1 GKRSA
6 LPRSLGWF
14 LASLQRVDETGLMI
28 ERLAAV
34 ANVAVRHAGAYT
46 DLIMSD
52 LQSMWNELISRV
64 WAGIILAAALLL
76 TAMLGCSW
84 IIAISWN
91 TDRRDTVIAI
101 LVALFLGIAALAYR
115 RLRSLAGSFPL
126 ALSRAARAW
135 EQDRLLLED
144 VLSRRPTDAS

>member
-1 GKRSA
+1 
-6 LPRSLGWF
+6 
-14 LASLQRVDETGLMI
+14 MI

-52 LQSMWNELISRV
+52 LQSMWNGLVSRV
-64 WAGIILAAALLL
+64 WAGVILAAALLL
-76 TAMLGCSW
+76 AAMLGCAW

-91 TDRRDTVIAI
+91 TDRRGTVIAI
-101 LVALFLGIAALAYR
+101 LGAFFLGIAVLAYR

-135 EQDRLLLED
+135 DQDRLLLED
-144 VLSRRPTDAS
+144 VLSRRSTDAS